1 MIYRMKRRQQTY
13 NLRQVL
19 IEIPFRKLKGMEHQ
33 DILNKRRQLISTY
46 AKMTNRRR
54 HFINPI
60 MLHSRRQSGILL
72 MTNMHL
78 TTRLLLSLSVLLLA
92 ACQPQPQK
100 TVLQGLAQGSYYA
113 ITYYDSL
120 NRNFQREIDS
130 IFTLVDQSVSLWNDS
145 SIISKVNRGETVE
158 LNQVFIDNFNI
169 AQQASALS
177 DGYFDATISPLVAAW
192 GFSYKNGDSIT
203 LQLVDSLKQL
213 VNYKAVRIEDG
224 ILIKDNP
231 NITLDFNAVAQ
242 GYTSDLIARFLNSKG
257 IHNFLVDT
265 GGEIMAQGGKP
276 DGSEWVV
283 GIEEPAANWDSER
296 NVQERLYLRD
306 KGLVTSGSTR
316 KYVERNGKR
325 YSHCIDPKTGYPVE
339 HNVLSVTVIA
349 ENSVWADALASICMV
364 MGMEK
369 SLPLIESL
377 DGVEAYYIFSNAK
390 GELETFATRGFEDV
404 IVK

>member
-1 MIYRMKRRQQTY
+1 MGDFDSLFFKRKYCMKRK
-13 NLRQVL
+13 L
-19 IEIPFRKLKGMEHQ
+19 ITIV
-33 DILNKRRQLISTY
+33 
-46 AKMTNRRR
+46 
-54 HFINPI
+54 
-60 MLHSRRQSGILL
+60 
-72 MTNMHL
+72 
-78 TTRLLLSLSVLLLA
+78 SVLLLA

-130 IFTLVDQSVSLWNDS
+130 IFTLVDQSVSLWNGS

-364 MGMEK
+364 MGIEK
-369 SLPLIESL
+369 SLPIIESL

-390 GELETFATRGFEDV
+390 GKLETFATEGFEDV
-404 IVK
+404 IIK